1 MNTEQVTL
9 KLLVNDKP
17 VITYGHQGRTYVE
30 AREGSQFTLRLK
42 NNTAARVEA
51 VISVDGLSVLDGEP
65 AAVNSRGYILAAYQS
80 YDVVGWRKDLASCA
94 RFIFS
99 ARGESYAAK
108 TGQPRDIGVVG
119 LMAWKEKT
127 APPPPLIIN
136 SPAPTPWYNPVP
148 APWSTSSPGTGAPYP
163 KPPEIYCTANFA
175 SNRATLG
182 SLGSSSC
189 AASASATA
197 DTAPEFKVGT
207 GWGHEVDNAVSLT
220 SFERGELITT
230 VELHYT
236 TATELTKLGIDLKKA
251 VAIPASPKP
260 GFPVA
265 FRFCRP
271 PS

>member
-65 AAVNSRGYILAAYQS
+65 ATVNSRGYILAAYQS

-119 LMAWKEKT
+119 LMAWKEKI

-136 SPAPTPWYNPVP
+136 SPVPTPWYNPVP
-148 APWSTSSPGTGAPYP
+148 TPWPTPYPGTGTPYP
-163 KPPEIYCTANFA
+163 KPPEIYCTTNSA
-175 SNRATLG
+175 SGQATLM
-182 SLGSSSC
+182 SLSASSC
-189 AASASATA
+189 VASADA
-197 DTAPEFKVGT
+197 APEFKVGT
-207 GWGHEVDNAVSLT
+207 GWGHEVDDAVSLT

-230 VELHYT
+230 LELHYT
-236 TATELTKLGIDLKKA
+236 TAAELAKLGIDMKKA
-251 VAIPASPKP
+251 VAIPAAPKP

>member
-1 MNTEQVTL
+1 MNTTSVTL

-17 VITYGHQGRTYVE
+17 VVTYGHNGRTYVE
-30 AREGSQFTLRLK
+30 AREGSEFTLRLK
-42 NNTAARVEA
+42 NNTASRVEA
-51 VISVDGLSVLDGEP
+51 VVSVDGLSVLDGEP
-65 AAVNSRGYILAAYQS
+65 ATISSRGYILAAYQS
-80 YDVVGWRKDLASCA
+80 YDVVGWRKDLGSCA
-94 RFIFS
+94 RFVFS
-99 ARGESYAAK
+99 SRGESYAAK
-108 TGQPRDIGVVG
+108 TGQPRDIGVIG
-119 LMAWKEKT
+119 LMAWKEKVVPL
-127 APPPPLIIN
+127 PPPPVIIN
-136 SPAPTPWYNPVP
+136 SPAPVPWPPQNPIP
-148 APWSTSSPGTGAPYP
+148 MYYGTGTPYP
-163 KPPEIYCTANFA
+163 KPPEIYCTSNVLGAQA
-175 SNRATLG
+175 S
-182 SLGSSSC
+182 
-189 AASASATA
+189 SASTSAVSCTL
-197 DTAPEFKVGT
+197 TSSEAPEFKVGT